1 MRVNRREKY
10 FMEFEGRSLNGCMC
24 VLSCFSHVWHF
35 VTPWKVACWAPL
47 SMGFSEQEYWS
58 GLPYPSPGDLPDS
71 GIKLRS
77 LCLLHWQASSLPLL
91 LLLLSRF
98 SRVRLCD
105 PIDGSPT
112 YTTLNGGV
120 ASTGTSLVIQDKKST
135 SKTGD
140 AGDLGWIPEL
150 GRSPGG
156 GNSNPL

>member
-1 MRVNRREKY
+1 
-10 FMEFEGRSLNGCMC
+10 
-24 VLSCFSHVWHF
+24 
-35 VTPWKVACWAPL
+35 
-47 SMGFSEQEYWS
+47 MGFSEQEYWS
-58 GLPYPSPGDLPDS
+58 GLPYPSPGDLPDP
-71 GIKLRS
+71 GIKPRS

-91 LLLLSRF
+91 LRLLSRF

-105 PIDGSPT
+105 PIDGSPIC
-112 YTTLNGGV
+112 TTLNGGV